1 MAYIYNQNDLDKK
14 INELSKDEQNK
25 YNYYSSIL
33 KDFIE
38 VRTTRIIEQD
48 THSDSLRKIYKDEQ
62 NNINILLKENEDDQK
77 LINLLINELCLE
89 YNWDEETYESIIH
102 SGKKYRLN

>member
-14 INELSKDEQNK
+14 INDLSKDEKNK
-25 YNYYSSIL
+25 YYYYSSIL

-48 THSDSLRKIYKDEQ
+48 CYFLF
-62 NNINILLKENEDDQK
+62 
-77 LINLLINELCLE
+77 
-89 YNWDEETYESIIH
+89 
-102 SGKKYRLN
+102 

>member
-1 MAYIYNQNDLDKK
+1 MKFVFNKKELDEK
-14 INELSKDEQNK
+14 INTLSKDERKK

-38 VRTTRIIEQD
+38 VRTTRIIEHEPYNKKSFKEQ
-48 THSDSLRKIYKDEQ
+48 YKDEQ
-62 NNINILLKENEDDQK
+62 ENINILLKETVEEQQ

-89 YNWDEETYESIIH
+89 YNWDEETYESIV
-102 SGKKYRLN
+102 Y